1 MRSGAIE
8 VEARPQVDASDRLQT
23 DVALL
28 SKELAAHPLIRPF
41 PSAVALAG
49 EGVSLREHKRSAS
62 DDTGVA
68 ANRLACRS
76 TRVRVCFHSLNK

>member
-23 DVALL
+23 HVALL

-41 PSAVALAG
+41 PSAVALA